1 MDTLSS
7 PRVADV
13 LTALFDDAV
22 TADQSMAQKS
32 DDVLID
38 DDMMSWAIAE
48 ERRDYKAF
56 YQSYPGN
63 YWCIAPEFGRLLYV
77 LARACGARRIVEF
90 GTSFGV
96 STIHLASALRD
107 AGGGGKVITTEIVPE
122 KSARARQNLAAAGL
136 DDLVEFR
143 VGDALETLQDGFDGP
158 VDLLLLDGAFSLY
171 HPVLRLV
178 EPYLRPGS
186 LVLGENALETAG
198 PFLDY
203 VRDPANG
210 YAGLTLPFEPSR
222 GNHLAVRTG

>member
-7 PRVADV
+7 SRVADV
-13 LTALFDDAV
+13 LHTLFDDAL
-22 TADQSMAQKS
+22 TADRSIEQKS
-32 DDVLID
+32 AEVLID
-38 DDMMSWAIAE
+38 DDMMSWVIAE
-48 ERRDYKAF
+48 ERRDYKAL
-56 YQSYPGN
+56 YHSYTEN
-63 YWCIAPEFGRLLYV
+63 YFCIAPEFGRLLYV

-107 AGGGGKVITTEIVPE
+107 AGGGTVITTEIEPT
-122 KSARARQNLAAAGL
+122 KSARAQENLAAAGL

-143 VGDALETLQDGFDGP
+143 VGDALETLQGGFDGP

-171 HPVLRLV
+171 HSVLQVV
-178 EPYLRPGS
+178 EPYLRSGS
-186 LVLGENALETAG
+186 LVLGENALETAD

-222 GNHLAVRTG
+222 GNHLAVRTR